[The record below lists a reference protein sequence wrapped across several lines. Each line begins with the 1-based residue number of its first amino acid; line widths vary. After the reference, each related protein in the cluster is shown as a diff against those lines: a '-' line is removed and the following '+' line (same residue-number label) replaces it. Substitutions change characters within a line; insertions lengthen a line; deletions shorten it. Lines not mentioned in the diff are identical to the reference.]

1 MKFPPLASIFA
12 LLAVLAV
19 TGGNYAAAASE
30 LPSARD
36 GYQNSAIYNGN
47 QNMPVTLYGV
57 AMTWEKNCLKGRAD
71 QCMRLGQALE
81 EGEGDLKAEIR
92 AALGFYLKACEKGN
106 GTGCMRAASMIREGS
121 ANFTN
126 AVLAQETAERGCKV
140 LKDQDA
146 CAAMAMGLATGGRP
160 MDNEQA
166 AALIDNACAAGSD
179 YGCHIKA
186 MSLFYDRDDAASLQ
200 TAIRLFENACQES
213 SAWGCTG
220 LAEAYEKGRGVAMDG
235 TRSRDA
241 ARKGCLDA
249 EGNSIPACA
258 LYGRHLTQ
266 SGSSSDMKLGV
277 KLLAKACLGRDAFAC
292 NDAGEIGLRRPG
304 SGVARWEVPL
314 YFRDG
319 CDLDLADACLNLAG
333 LYENGFDAVRTQNKV
348 MMSLMDK
355 GCRLGSSNAC
365 GRIKD
370 MGAQA
375 ERLRARIPKIDPALP
390 ALQQLA
396 MAGKE
401 AEQGNR
407 REALASVVRLMQEG
421 VAEAQ
426 WLLGGWMY
434 YGKPGLIDT
443 PRQAD
448 GIILFENAAR
458 QGHVEAAKW
467 IGMAYWYGDGV
478 DLDREKGEGYMALA
492 AADGDEMAGAIL
504 RSMKA
509 EPIREATARRQ
520 KEMQEEAERRKND
533 WGYQLSLAMSAWSR
547 ANLGNASGAG
557 MTQSGRM
564 ANASWQRSQQAL
576 DKLNWNN
583 AIRYTTGKS
592 SACPLSNP
600 YCR

>member
-1 MKFPPLASIFA
+1 MRFPSLASVFA
-12 LLAVLAV
+12 LLGVLAV
-19 TGGNYAAAASE
+19 TGGNHMAVASE
-30 LPSARD
+30 TPSARS
-36 GYQNSAIYNGN
+36 GYLNSVVYNGN

-57 AMTWEKNCLKGRAD
+57 AMAWEKDCLKGQAD

-81 EGEGDLKAEIR
+81 AGEGDLKAEIR
-92 AALGFYLKACEKGN
+92 AALGFYLKACEKGE
-106 GTGCMRAASMIREGS
+106 GAGCARAATVIREGS

-126 AVLAQETAERGCKV
+126 AVLAQETAARGCNV

-146 CAAMAMGLATGGRP
+146 CAAMAMGLATNSRP
-160 MDNEQA
+160 MDNAQA
-166 AALIDNACAAGSD
+166 AALIDDACAAGSD
-179 YGCHIKA
+179 DGCRLKA
-186 MSLFYDRDDAASLQ
+186 VSLFYERDDAASLQ
-200 TAIRLFENACQES
+200 AAIRLFEDGCRKK
-213 SAWGCTG
+213 SAWACTG

-235 TRSRDA
+235 ARSRDA

-249 EGNSIPACA
+249 EGHTVPACA
-258 LYGRHLTQ
+258 LYARHLTQ

-292 NDAGEIGLRRPG
+292 NDAGEIGLKRPG
-304 SGVARWEVPL
+304 SGIAKWEVPL
-314 YFRDG
+314 YFRDA
-319 CDLDLADACLNLAG
+319 CDLDLADGCLNLAG
-333 LYENGFDAVRTQNKV
+333 LYENGFDAIRTQTRV
-348 MMSLMDK
+348 MMALLDK
-355 GCRLGSSNAC
+355 ACRLGNSDAC

-370 MGAQA
+370 MGVRA

-407 REALASVVRLMQEG
+407 REALATVARLMQER

-458 QGHVEAAKW
+458 QGHAEAAKW

-478 DLDREKGEGYMALA
+478 DLDRGKGEGYMALA
-492 AADGDEMAGAIL
+492 AASGDKMAGAIL

-533 WGYQLSLAMSAWSR
+533 WGYQMSLAMSTWSR
-547 ANLGNASGAG
+547 ANLGNPSGAG
-557 MTQSGRM
+557 MSGSGRM

-583 AIRYTTGKS
+583 AIRYTTGKTN
-592 SACPLSNP
+592 ACPLSNP